1 MLKVYG
7 IHGRTTALIRI
18 PAGKNGRAYLECEFG
33 RGRMGVGP
41 ANRPATYVTTDPVK
55 QAIIEGSPLF
65 GGMIKLI
72 RSYEDEPGQTE
83 TPASKSVTEIPGVT
97 SHDEAVAYLKAH
109 GAKAT
114 NLTSDSAIRK
124 YMDKIGVVFPNYEL

>member
-65 GGMIKLI
+65 GRMIKLI

-83 TPASKSVTEIPGVT
+83 TPVSKSVTEIPGVT

>member
-83 TPASKSVTEIPGVT
+83 TPAAKSVTEIPGVT

>member
-83 TPASKSVTEIPGVT
+83 APASKSVTEIPEVT

>member
-41 ANRPATYVTTDPVK
+41 ANRPATYATTDPVK

-83 TPASKSVTEIPGVT
+83 TPVSKSVTEIPGVT